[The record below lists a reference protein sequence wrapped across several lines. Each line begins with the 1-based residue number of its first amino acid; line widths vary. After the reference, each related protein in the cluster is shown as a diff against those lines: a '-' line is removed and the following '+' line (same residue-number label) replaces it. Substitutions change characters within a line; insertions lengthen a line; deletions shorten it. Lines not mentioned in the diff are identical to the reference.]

1 MGVTPA
7 RMCSFAR
14 YWLPSLWRSSGATYN
29 RMPALAQLDCVPF
42 FPRRWWCVGGAW
54 WLLVGGACLERSVMF
69 QAVSEL
75 VWPKE
80 VYRVDLEQHMC
91 LELFVSGDETC

>member
-1 MGVTPA
+1 
-7 RMCSFAR
+7 
-14 YWLPSLWRSSGATYN
+14 
-29 RMPALAQLDCVPF
+29 MPALAQLDCVPF

-91 LELFVSGDETC
+91 LELFQVTRHVSVVRYCWCASYTVVYRDCRSAHGLNIR